1 VPVVIGESLPQTR
14 PVFVS
19 TAEANNSPIVF
30 AEEYETALDIDFEL
44 KGNYQEKNKQTI
56 LCAIKTLT
64 AHTALRITDEHI
76 ARGMARVCENTGL
89 MGRWQTI
96 SERPKAVCDTGHNLA
111 GWQYLAPQIRSQK
124 CKTLRIVFGMVDDK
138 DIDSVM
144 DLLPTDAV
152 YYWTQADNHR
162 AISSETVKQKG
173 DMRQLRGQAFASV
186 ALAYDK
192 AVADAATDDFIFVG
206 GSSYVVADLLCH
218 IARQA

>member
-1 VPVVIGESLPQTR
+1 
-14 PVFVS
+14 
-19 TAEANNSPIVF
+19 
-30 AEEYETALDIDFEL
+30 
-44 KGNYQEKNKQTI
+44 
-56 LCAIKTLT
+56 
-64 AHTALRITDEHI
+64 
-76 ARGMARVCENTGL
+76 
-89 MGRWQTI
+89 
-96 SERPKAVCDTGHNLA
+96 
-111 GWQYLAPQIRSQK
+111 
-124 CKTLRIVFGMVDDK
+124 MVDDK